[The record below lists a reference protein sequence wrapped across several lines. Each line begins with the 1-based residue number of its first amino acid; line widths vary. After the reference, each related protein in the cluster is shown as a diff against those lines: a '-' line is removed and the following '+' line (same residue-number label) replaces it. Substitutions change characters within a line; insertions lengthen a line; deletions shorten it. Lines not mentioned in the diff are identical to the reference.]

1 MATRKR
7 TRKEK
12 DKIRRKFTDRIKTLR
27 TKTEEINTTTPGRVA
42 IISTFDNKTI
52 IYGDE
57 RLLEDLGYI
66 ARAYPSLS
74 NRSTLSPTNS
84 TSSASSASA
93 LPHTGRPE
101 TPASSFNNGDIPS
114 LQEAHT
120 VANLIIVIFLLRVP
134 GIRDTSGLRL

>member
-12 DKIRRKFTDRIKTLR
+12 DKIRRKFTDRIETLR

-66 ARAYPSLS
+66 ARAHPSRS

-84 TSSASSASA
+84 TSSASSASS
-93 LPHTGRPE
+93 LPYTGRPE
-101 TPASSFNNGDIPS
+101 TPASSFNNGDVPS
-114 LQEAHT
+114 L
-120 VANLIIVIFLLRVP
+120 
-134 GIRDTSGLRL
+134 